1 MPKFIYQVRNSSGA
15 MDSGILTAADM
26 AEASHI
32 LRDEGH
38 AIVDI
43 HEESSGAPIG
53 ESVRRKRIKR
63 DDIIFF
69 TTQLA
74 IMVDTGVPLTE
85 ALDSIAEQSDHP
97 SLKVVLGDL
106 AEQVKSGVEFSTA
119 LENHPK
125 LFNDLFV
132 ALMRA
137 SEASGTMGEM
147 LQRASEYMARE
158 REIRKMVKGAVTYP
172 ICMLSFCIMV
182 VVGLLVFVLPRFE
195 KIYSDKGATL
205 PMPTRFLLGLSSM
218 IINHWLIIV
227 AGLVAAVVGA
237 VLFAR
242 SPGGRVMI
250 DKAKISMPGFGQM
263 YRKACLAKSL
273 RTMATMITTGVSLLD
288 GLAITAKAAGN
299 HFYHQ
304 LWTDIAESVKQG
316 SMFSDELFKCRL
328 VPGTFAQMIS
338 AGEQAGRLG
347 EVMNR
352 VAGFCEDDLSSS
364 IKTLTSL
371 IEPAMTVVM
380 GVIVGGIAMA
390 LLLPVFRIATIV
402 AH

>member
-1 MPKFIYQVRNSSGA
+1 MPKFIYQVRDSSGE
-15 MDSGILTAADM
+15 MDSGMLTAIDIT
-26 AEASHI
+26 EASQM
-32 LRDEGH
+32 LRNEGN

-43 HEESSGAPIG
+43 HEDARGTSMAGPA
-53 ESVRRKRIKR
+53 RKKRIKR

-74 IMVDTGVPLTE
+74 VMVDTGVPLVE
-85 ALDSIAEQSDHP
+85 ALDSIARQSDHP
-97 SLKVVLGDL
+97 SLKIVLDDL

-119 LENHPK
+119 LEKYPK

-158 REIRKMVKGAVTYP
+158 REIRKKVKGAVTYP
-172 ICMLSFCIMV
+172 ICMLSFCILI

-195 KIYSDKGATL
+195 KIYSNKNATL
-205 PMPTRFLLGLSSM
+205 PMPTRFLLALSGM
-218 IINHWLIIV
+218 IVNHWPLIV
-227 AGLVAAVVGA
+227 AGLVAAVVG
-237 VLFAR
+237 VVMYVR
-242 SPGGRVMI
+242 SPGGRVTI
-250 DKAKISMPGFGQM
+250 DKAKISIPGFGRM
-263 YRKACLAKSL
+263 YRKACLARSL
-273 RTMATMITTGVSLLD
+273 RTMATMITTGVSMLD
-288 GLAITAKAAGN
+288 GLAITAKATGN
-299 HFYHQ
+299 YFYHQ

-316 SMFSDELFKCRL
+316 SMFSDELFKCQL
-328 VPGTFAQMIS
+328 IPGTFSQMIA
-338 AGEQAGRLG
+338 AGEQSGRLG

-352 VAGFCEDDLSSS
+352 IAGFCEDDLSSS
-364 IKTLTSL
+364 IKTITSM
-371 IEPAMTVVM
+371 IEPIMIIIM

-390 LLLPVFRIATIV
+390 LLLPVFRISTII